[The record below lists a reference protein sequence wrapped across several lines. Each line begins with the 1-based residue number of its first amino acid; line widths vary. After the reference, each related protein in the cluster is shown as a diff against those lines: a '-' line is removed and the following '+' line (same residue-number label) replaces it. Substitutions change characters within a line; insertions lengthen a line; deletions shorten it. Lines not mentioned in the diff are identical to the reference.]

1 MEIINPKHR
10 GNQIPFKGD
19 MLESDVSETHKGT
32 GKLKELENNPNKI
45 IRVIDFESLEQKYQ
59 GRYSLIEL
67 AGFGMKLYKEL
78 ESNYGIS
85 VPVEYVAGKDEN
97 GNGVIYGVTDRVAGK
112 DLSEIEATAE
122 SAEQVEKL
130 YISISEYYLDKS
142 SKLAQG
148 EMYLSDINDASSYI
162 HGTTANN
169 EKPRIFFVD
178 TDLYFRDDKISFY
191 YVVAWLVRHMRSQ
204 ENKFNK
210 QFGIART
217 NIEKIL
223 SSPLLDGLQDAEE
236 KEIDKAIAEAK
247 SFLEGKFSD
256 DSDELPTGV

>member
-1 MEIINPKHR
+1 MEIFNK
-10 GNQIPFKGD
+10 IPFKGN
-19 MLESDVSETHKGT
+19 LVESDVSETHKGT

-45 IRVIDFESLEQKYQ
+45 IRVIGFESLEQKYQ
-59 GRYSLIEL
+59 GRYSPIEL

-97 GNGVIYGVTDRVAGK
+97 GDQVIYGISDRIAGK
-112 DLSEIEATAE
+112 DLNKIEATAE

-142 SKLAQG
+142 TKLAQG
-148 EMYLSDINDASSYI
+148 EMYLSDINNASQYI
-162 HGTTANN
+162 YGTIASN
-169 EKPRIFFVD
+169 EKPKIFLVD
-178 TDLYFRDDKISFY
+178 TDLYLRDDKISFY
-191 YVVAWLVRHMRSQ
+191 YVVAWLVRHMRSE

-210 QFGIART
+210 QFCIART

-223 SSPLLDGLQDAEE
+223 SSPLPDGLQDAEE
-236 KEIDKAIAEAK
+236 KEIKKAITEAK
-247 SFLEGKFSD
+247 NFLEGKFSD
-256 DSDELPTGV
+256 DSDKLPTGV

>member
-1 MEIINPKHR
+1 MEFFNQKNTE
-10 GNQIPFKGD
+10 NQIPFKGD
-19 MLESDVSETHKGT
+19 LVDSDVSETHKGA
-32 GKLKELENNPNKI
+32 GKLMELENNPNKI
-45 IRVIDFESLEQKYQ
+45 IRVISFESLEQKYQ
-59 GRYSLIEL
+59 GRYSPIKI
-67 AGFGMKLYKEL
+67 ASFGRKLYKEL

-97 GNGVIYGVTDRVAGK
+97 GNKIIYGITDRITGK
-112 DLSEIEATAE
+112 DLSKIEATAE

-162 HGTTANN
+162 YGTIANN

-210 QFGIART
+210 QFCTARA

-223 SSPLLDGLQDAEE
+223 SSPLPDGLQDAEK
-236 KEIDKAIAEAK
+236 KEINKAIAEAK
-247 SFLEGKFSD
+247 NFLEGKFSD
-256 DSDELPTGV
+256 DSDKLPTGV

>member
-1 MEIINPKHR
+1 MEVFNQKHIE
-10 GNQIPFKGD
+10 NQIPFKSNI
-19 MLESDVSETHKGT
+19 LESDVSETHKET

-45 IRVIDFESLEQKYQ
+45 IRVISFESLGQKYQ
-59 GRYSLIEL
+59 GRYSPIEL

-78 ESNYGIS
+78 ERNYGIS

-97 GNGVIYGVTDRVAGK
+97 DNKIIYGVTDRITGK
-112 DLSEIEATAE
+112 DLSKIEATAE

-142 SKLAQG
+142 SKLARG
-148 EMYLSDINDASSYI
+148 EMYLSDINNTSQYI
-162 HGTTANN
+162 YGSIANN

-178 TDLYFRDDKISFY
+178 TDLYLRDDKISFY
-191 YVVAWLVRHMRSQ
+191 YVVAWLVRHMRAE

-210 QFGIART
+210 QFCIART

-223 SSPLLDGLQDAEE
+223 SSPLPDELQDAEE
-236 KEIDKAIAEAK
+236 KEINKAIAEAK
-247 SFLEGKFSD
+247 NFLEGKFSD
-256 DSDELPTGV
+256 DSDKLPTGV